1 MCLAV
6 RPAAGPRQA
15 VSPRPLGAR
24 VPLRASP
31 FRQTS
36 GCVRSCQEPRSRWT
50 MPGSGGQRGA
60 VLTSFSHPVPLLT
73 AALEWVPKE
82 RLLPHD

>member
-1 MCLAV
+1 
-6 RPAAGPRQA
+6 
-15 VSPRPLGAR
+15 
-24 VPLRASP
+24 
-31 FRQTS
+31 
-36 GCVRSCQEPRSRWT
+36 

-60 VLTSFSHPVPLLT
+60 VLTSLSHPVPLLT